1 MLSIDSLLEQERAI
15 PDKWNSE
22 IQDNARLRIISELSA
37 QSAFTEAENILYKLN
52 FSDSKKEA
60 EDIIANFRKD
70 PWNLKIENYIKYA
83 EVQMKTY
90 LPESDGI
97 KKRKNLSDLER
108 YKEALKYIEDHINMM
123 TISRNYQIKRKIGKI
138 NDEEMKI
145 YKYDEKMCL

>member
-70 PWNLKIENYIKYA
+70 P
-83 EVQMKTY
+83 
-90 LPESDGI
+90 
-97 KKRKNLSDLER
+97 
-108 YKEALKYIEDHINMM
+108 
-123 TISRNYQIKRKIGKI
+123 
-138 NDEEMKI
+138 
-145 YKYDEKMCL
+145 

>member
-1 MLSIDSLLEQERAI
+1 
-15 PDKWNSE
+15 
-22 IQDNARLRIISELSA
+22 
-37 QSAFTEAENILYKLN
+37 
-52 FSDSKKEA
+52 
-60 EDIIANFRKD
+60 
-70 PWNLKIENYIKYA
+70 
-83 EVQMKTY
+83 MKTY

-145 YKYDEKMCL
+145 VLEKKL